1 MNVQPAEC
9 DRQTYSDHVSTESLG
24 VFYHRKYTA
33 SVHREL
39 GNRLIQEDRFV
50 FAPYMIPERNDV
62 SFFGIFDGT
71 GGPFAADTIQNTII
85 EHMVSTDAWKSLM
98 TAIDS
103 AETGSTKIRQLAA
116 TAMKQAYA
124 NADKELLELCQKTDE
139 HYTASTGVTVLL
151 IKDYIVVA
159 HVGDSRAAICYEDG
173 GAYVTRFITTD
184 HKPHSPDE
192 KRRIKAAGGIVV
204 YSKTRHATT
213 FLRCG
218 DYLKRHARGERPM
231 QIQYSRAFGGKELK
245 RCGLLC
251 EPDVSIYKGL
261 HQHKALII
269 ASDGLWNVF
278 KTRTAFT
285 IVLRAHSNGKNP
297 SITLVESAIM
307 KNTAE
312 SRNSDNITSIVIIFN
327 A

>member
-1 MNVQPAEC
+1 
-9 DRQTYSDHVSTESLG
+9 
-24 VFYHRKYTA
+24 
-33 SVHREL
+33 
-39 GNRLIQEDRFV
+39 
-50 FAPYMIPERNDV
+50 
-62 SFFGIFDGT
+62 
-71 GGPFAADTIQNTII
+71 
-85 EHMVSTDAWKSLM
+85 
-98 TAIDS
+98 
-103 AETGSTKIRQLAA
+103 
-116 TAMKQAYA
+116 
-124 NADKELLELCQKTDE
+124 
-139 HYTASTGVTVLL
+139 
-151 IKDYIVVA
+151 
-159 HVGDSRAAICYEDG
+159 
-173 GAYVTRFITTD
+173 
-184 HKPHSPDE
+184 
-192 KRRIKAAGGIVV
+192 
-204 YSKTRHATT
+204 
-213 FLRCG
+213 
-218 DYLKRHARGERPM
+218 M